1 MKKEFFDFVWKV
13 IDKFGY
19 PVLGAFILSVVTLV
33 IAPDKYVEM
42 VPFLDNKI
50 YWACA
55 ILVVLYTL
63 IFALLRYVWSEF
75 RKKRFWN
82 SHKEATIKK
91 EEKEAMQALW
101 NAVDAFSESDRADIK
116 KFLETDNKPVAKYG
130 RYFSYDSLYNSNWVN
145 SIEKHT
151 TEDYIETITGKQGTE
166 NFSSLLNKFRETFLN
181 IDMQVIDEFS
191 DLFFGLW

>member
-19 PVLGAFILSVVTLV
+19 PVLGAFILSIVTLV

-42 VPFLDNKI
+42 VPFPDNKI

-130 RYFSYDSLYNSNWVN
+130 RYFSYDSLYNL
-145 SIEKHT
+145 
-151 TEDYIETITGKQGTE
+151 
-166 NFSSLLNKFRETFLN
+166 SL
-181 IDMQVIDEFS
+181 IHI
-191 DLFFGLW
+191 

>member
-19 PVLGAFILSVVTLV
+19 PVLGAFILSIVTLV

-42 VPFLDNKI
+42 VPFPDNKI

-75 RKKRFWN
+75 RKKKVSEHLPWKVVY
-82 SHKEATIKK
+82 SETWSLKPWLLYQTI
-91 EEKEAMQALW
+91 
-101 NAVDAFSESDRADIK
+101 R
-116 KFLETDNKPVAKYG
+116 
-130 RYFSYDSLYNSNWVN
+130 
-145 SIEKHT
+145 
-151 TEDYIETITGKQGTE
+151 
-166 NFSSLLNKFRETFLN
+166 
-181 IDMQVIDEFS
+181 
-191 DLFFGLW
+191 

>member
-1 MKKEFFDFVWKV
+1 M
-13 IDKFGY
+13 
-19 PVLGAFILSVVTLV
+19 TLV

-42 VPFLDNKI
+42 VPFPDNKI

-130 RYFSYDSLYNSNWVN
+130 RYFSYDSLYNSNWVI

-151 TEDYIETITGKQGTE
+151 TEDYIDTNIETGKKEVFTRVSTHMYKLNPEIYQALKYSMTAYGKIS
-166 NFSSLLNKFRETFLN
+166 NF
-181 IDMQVIDEFS
+181 DE
-191 DLFFGLW
+191 